1 MDQKKRHSYHINL
14 RLTEA
19 EFAAIR
25 QHLEDDGATQTGRNF
40 SAGVRR
46 LLQNAVADDIQ
57 EQPRKPRIDAELAK
71 NILGEV
77 KRIGTNVNQLAK
89 KMNGVFKKGETVSD
103 ATLTKLT
110 SSLNLVSQ
118 HLDDILSR
126 IHDLER

>member
-126 IHDLER
+126 IDELS